1 MWEKYCKTKKYGY
14 LCGPNSQTTAYRARA
29 YVLSW
34 GVFAQY
40 PFFTPSTLTSVT
52 KAEVIAEI
60 ADKTG
65 IEKADVSATVEAFF
79 KVVKDSMA
87 DGNNI
92 YVRGFGSFVNKKRAK
107 KVARNIS
114 KNTSIIID
122 EHFIPSFKPSK
133 TFIGKIK
140 NSKKIKEMAQA

>member
-1 MWEKYCKTKKYGY
+1 M
-14 LCGPNSQTTAYRARA
+14 
-29 YVLSW
+29 
-34 GVFAQY
+34 
-40 PFFTPSTLTSVT
+40 T
-52 KAEVIAEI
+52 KAEVISEI

-65 IEKADVSATVEAFF
+65 IDKADVQATIEAFF

-87 DGNNI
+87 EGNNI

-133 TFIGKIK
+133 TFIQKIK
-140 NSKKIKEMAQA
+140 NSKKIKELAHS